1 MKPLLFVVMPFGKKK
16 DQTSIVEINFDII
29 YEKAIK
35 PAAEKAQVEVI
46 RADEERSGGIIHI
59 PMFERLL
66 LAEIVIADLTIQNP
80 NVYYELGIRH
90 CSRPRSTILIFAK
103 ENNLPF
109 DVGIVRAIPY
119 VLNNG
124 VLSDEEGEKLSTLLE
139 TKLEE
144 AKKDLKTIDSPLF
157 QVISK
162 FPGINLPHEVT
173 ESFRDRAKRIE
184 SVREKLE
191 EARMLGENDKA
202 KINMKKIEDSF
213 GDFNET
219 HSELL
224 VDLMLSYRDIKAWDE
239 MINLIERM
247 PKEIRTISTT
257 INEQYAMALNR
268 RNQNNDRQKAK
279 KVLDSVI
286 KEFGISPENCGIY
299 GRIYKDL
306 YEDNLE
312 KGDTEITLGFL
323 DQAIEWYIKGFE
335 LDPRDYYPGIN
346 AATLLFCKGDE
357 SSLQKLTTLLH
368 TVIFSVARRGGIN
381 SQDYWDVA
389 TALEAAVL
397 NEDWEL
403 AERATQRL
411 LTLDAPTWNYETT
424 VKNLKIIEN
433 TRLSKGIEN
442 DKLKKIIDLLK
453 TNNIL

>member
-16 DQTSIVEINFDII
+16 DQTSTFEIEFDSI

-35 PAAEKAQVEVI
+35 PAAEEAQVDVI

-103 ENNLPF
+103 DSKLPF
-109 DVGIVRAIPY
+109 DVGMVRALPY
-119 VLNNG
+119 ELDNG
-124 VLSDEEGEKLSTLLE
+124 VLSDEGAERLSVLLKE
-139 TKLEE
+139 KLEE
-144 AKKDLKTIDSPLF
+144 SKKDLKTADSPLF

-162 FPGINLPHEVT
+162 FPGINLDHDVT

-184 SVREKLE
+184 SIREELE
-191 EARMLGENDKA
+191 EARILEDKEQA
-202 KINMKKIEDSF
+202 KKDMIKIEESL

-224 VDLMLSYRDIKAWDE
+224 MDLMLSYRDIKAWDE
-239 MINLIERM
+239 MINLIEKVPQELRDL
-247 PKEIRTISTT
+247 SVT

-268 RNQNNDRQKAK
+268 RNQNKDRLRAT

-286 KEFGISPENCGIY
+286 KKFGASPENCGIY

-306 YEDNLE
+306 YDEAIKHGKE
-312 KGDTEITLGFL
+312 AKALGYL
-323 DQAIEWYIKGFE
+323 DQAIEWYSKGFE

-346 AATLLFCKGDE
+346 AATLLFRKHGEE
-357 SSLQKLTTLLH
+357 SLKKLETILPA
-368 TVIFSVARRGGIN
+368 VVFSVARRGGIN

-397 NEDWEL
+397 GEDWEL
-403 AERATQRL
+403 AVRASQKL
-411 LTLDAPTWNYETT
+411 LAIDAPGWNYETT
-424 VKNLKIIEN
+424 INNLEIIEGTTVAN
-433 TRLSKGIEN
+433 NLEN
-442 DKLKKIIDLLK
+442 DHLKQII
-453 TNNIL
+453 NILESENL